1 MVGSGLWPRKE
12 IRLVR
17 TDDARAQ
24 GKNRAPDG
32 RDLEDEPAEALHR
45 NPDRR
50 GDPQGRGGAR
60 RRLRGARQ
68 LGIVG
73 RSVLPRG
80 GTCDK
85 LGPPP
90 VRRGQGLPDP
100 HQPKNA
106 RRDRAA
112 GRGRADRRAQPQGI
126 RALGQ
131 RFQHHPFEKNGGGFS
146 RESVMKKQFTLGFI
160 AFFGFVCAAVARPAG
175 AGVLRSCDGY
185 SALDAAARAAL
196 ATGYLEGV
204 QAALDNETRDMLV
217 PPDDK
222 DHPIWWVLPR
232 GGLTPERLERSLAVF
247 CRSKANAKRDL
258 AGAFLQIA
266 ARKAGLPRIGMPLD
280 DGPSETWRAVLGA
293 SRLRCSTYLAAG
305 DAERS
310 YLMYGYFLGTAAART
325 VIKTPPVLSLM
336 V

>member
-1 MVGSGLWPRKE
+1 
-12 IRLVR
+12 
-17 TDDARAQ
+17 
-24 GKNRAPDG
+24 
-32 RDLEDEPAEALHR
+32 
-45 NPDRR
+45 
-50 GDPQGRGGAR
+50 
-60 RRLRGARQ
+60 
-68 LGIVG
+68 
-73 RSVLPRG
+73 
-80 GTCDK
+80 
-85 LGPPP
+85 
-90 VRRGQGLPDP
+90 
-100 HQPKNA
+100 
-106 RRDRAA
+106 
-112 GRGRADRRAQPQGI
+112 
-126 RALGQ
+126 
-131 RFQHHPFEKNGGGFS
+131 
-146 RESVMKKQFTLGFI
+146 MKKQFTLGFI

-204 QAALDNETRDMLV
+204 QAALDKETRDMLV

-266 ARKAGLPRIGMPLD
+266 ARKAGFPRIGMPLD

-293 SRLRCSTYLAAG
+293 SRLRCSSYLAAG

-310 YLMYGYFLGTAAART
+310 YLMYGYFLGTAAVRT
-325 VIKTPPVLSLM
+325 VLKTPPELSLM
-336 V
+336 VWPDADHREVMERVDAACEGDGYSRSTIRDVLWLITAEMGFEKTIARAK